1 MSSTQIGI
9 IVAVGVSAIA
19 VLGCLALVVLARL
32 RRVIKAQFET
42 LESLLGAVRA
52 GQAAGQAQDK
62 PSEPS

>member
-42 LESLLGAVRA
+42 LETLLSAVRA
-52 GQAAGQAQDK
+52 DQAHDK